1 MANALTLKLDLRFEV
16 KSKRA
21 TFQMQLNLLDY
32 LSKSQ
37 RYCLLKRKKL
47 YCLQKRIHWLDAYMQ
62 LACHKRKAAACK
74 I

>member
-1 MANALTLKLDLRFEV
+1 MANALTPKLDLRFEV

-37 RYCLLKRKKL
+37 RQCLLKRKILLSPKENPVARCL
-47 YCLQKRIHWLDAYMQ
+47 YATGLPQKKGRSL
-62 LACHKRKAAACK
+62 
-74 I
+74 